1 MKKIWSFLIISVFSW
16 SVFAQNTYSFSD
28 LYSSMLANNPELLN
42 LIEEYERSKLDVKDA
57 YAGLGPTIDLQVSGT
72 YMPNPPVDSIY
83 VNVDD
88 IINSIQ
94 WPGGVKPAGTG
105 QYVKVFDG
113 MENTLYNF
121 QLSMTQPIF
130 TWGKLKNA
138 IDLYKQVSEIKKTQI
153 DSKQQQLETEL
164 RTRLISLYYLNKINQ
179 IIEEE
184 KQYVERLVEV
194 SENAEKSGMLLH
206 QDVVDARIQA
216 KELEI
221 AQQDLQEQINNQ
233 LLELVRSTGID
244 DLTCNTIDFDF
255 SEEEVVSVI
264 QENREEMLEKAL
276 SGSQLTIKLLT
287 QLKEVSNTST
297 KIAKGFE
304 NWKPDVAL
312 QASATYGGSRVPL
325 FEPNWQRKDDYS
337 INISVGLKTTIWDGG
352 KRLRDVSRK
361 ISESKTADINQLD
374 ARSSIRKTFNEQWNT
389 AEVCTMKMEYQDLK
403 IEACDSKIAQKE
415 TVFKTGYGS
424 ETDVLSA
431 KIDRC
436 NQQIEKEKQ
445 ALTRAAACMTIGHLC
460 K

>member
-42 LIEEYERSKLDVKDA
+42 LTEEYERSKLDVKDA

-244 DLTCNTIDFDF
+244 DLTYNTIDFDF
-255 SEEEVVSVI
+255 SEDEVVSVI
-264 QENREEMLEKAL
+264 QENRDEMLEKAL

>member
-42 LIEEYERSKLDVKDA
+42 LTEEYERSKLDVKDA

-287 QLKEVSNTST
+287 QLKEVSNTSA

>member
-1 MKKIWSFLIISVFSW
+1 MI
-16 SVFAQNTYSFSD
+16 
-28 LYSSMLANNPELLN
+28 ANNPELMTLS
-42 LIEEYERSKLDVKDA
+42 EEYERSKLDVKDA

-72 YMPNPPVDSIY
+72 YMPNPPIDTVY

-94 WPGGVKPAGTG
+94 WPGGVKPAGSG

-113 MENTLYNF
+113 MEDTLYNF
-121 QLSMTQPIF
+121 QLSLTQPIF

-164 RTRLISLYYLNKINQ
+164 RTRLVSLYYLNKISQ
-179 IIEEE
+179 IIDEE
-184 KQYVERLVEV
+184 KQYAKRLVEV

-221 AQQDLQEQINNQ
+221 AQQDLQEQITSQ
-233 LLELVRSTGID
+233 LLELTHSTGIE
-244 DLTCNTIDFDF
+244 DLTYEQLDFDV
-255 SEEEVVSVI
+255 SDEEIISVI
-264 QENREEMLEKAL
+264 QKDRREMLEKAL
-276 SGSQLTIKLLT
+276 SGEQITIKLLT
-287 QLKEVSNTST
+287 QLKEVSNIST

-312 QASATYGGSRVPL
+312 QASAAYGGSRVPF

-352 KRLRDVSRK
+352 KKLRDVSRK

-374 ARSSIRKTFNEQWNT
+374 ARSSIKKNFNEQWNT

-436 NQQIEKEKQ
+436 NQQIEKEKH
-445 ALTRAAACMTIGHLC
+445 ALTRAAACMTLDYLC

>member
-1 MKKIWSFLIISVFSW
+1 MKKILLLLTLSFFSLGL
-16 SVFAQNTYSFSD
+16 FAQNSYSFSD
-28 LYSSMLANNPELLN
+28 LYSSMIANNPELMTLS
-42 LIEEYERSKLDVKDA
+42 EEYERSKLDVKDA

-72 YMPNPPVDSIY
+72 YMLNPPIDTVY

-94 WPGGVKPAGTG
+94 WPGGVKPAGSG

-113 MENTLYNF
+113 MEDTLYNF
-121 QLSMTQPIF
+121 QLSLTQPIF

-164 RTRLISLYYLNKINQ
+164 RTRLVSLYYLNKISQ
-179 IIEEE
+179 IIDEE
-184 KQYVERLVEV
+184 KQYAKRLVEV

-221 AQQDLQEQINNQ
+221 AQQDLQEQITSQ
-233 LLELVRSTGID
+233 LLELTHSTGIE
-244 DLTCNTIDFDF
+244 DLTYEQLDFDV
-255 SEEEVVSVI
+255 SDEEIISVI
-264 QENREEMLEKAL
+264 QKDRSEMLEKAL
-276 SGSQLTIKLLT
+276 SGEQITIKLLT
-287 QLKEVSNTST
+287 QLKEVSNIST

-312 QASATYGGSRVPL
+312 QASATYGGSRVPF

-352 KRLRDVSRK
+352 KKLRDVSRK

-374 ARSSIRKTFNEQWNT
+374 ARSSIKKNFNEQWNT

-436 NQQIEKEKQ
+436 NQQIEKEKH
-445 ALTRAAACMTIGHLC
+445 ALTRAAACMTLDYLC

>member
-16 SVFAQNTYSFSD
+16 SVFAQNTYNFSD

-42 LIEEYERSKLDVKDA
+42 LTEEYERSKLDVKDA